1 MPYFL
6 AIGGIGLLVVS
17 ILIFRKTFSEISK
30 EMLLVVL
37 LCVVLAIISIMA
49 ALLKGD
55 DCGKI
60 CIAIF

>member
-6 AIGGIGLLVVS
+6 AIGGIGLLVVY

-49 ALLKGD
+49 ALLKG
-55 DCGKI
+55 G
-60 CIAIF
+60 